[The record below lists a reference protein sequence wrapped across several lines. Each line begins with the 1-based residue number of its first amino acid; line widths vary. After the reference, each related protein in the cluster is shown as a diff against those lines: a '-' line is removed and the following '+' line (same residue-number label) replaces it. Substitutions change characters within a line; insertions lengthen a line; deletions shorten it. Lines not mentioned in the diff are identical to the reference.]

1 MKKIFKIFS
10 ILALTSLLFSCAD
23 GLDESKDVNSS
34 VSRGVVDSSL
44 PKVEDGYLR
53 INTLATNA
61 DNLWIWNDFDPS
73 ATAECKEWNDV
84 TGGYKS
90 KTGKNGDFV
99 YFDVKLIDAPQQVG
113 FIVRKGSTKLSGE
126 ADVIYLFA
134 AKYNEI
140 FLKKGSGTIYIDAA
154 CTKTPSGLASAK
166 ITDEFKITAEISGIT
181 LTKENTKIFKS
192 DKTTEIEISSIISKT
207 IQVSESLKEVGTVY
221 VQYTDSN
228 GTDMRI
234 ANFDSALIDKWFSE
248 VDISKFGYKDGVF
261 TTWAPLASTAK
272 VLLFAKA
279 EDAVS
284 GDTYQ
289 VAAEIPMRLMFL

>member
-23 GLDESKDVNSS
+23 GLDENE
-34 VSRGVVDSSL
+34 SRISTGSRAAVDSSL
-44 PKVEDGYLR
+44 KSVEQGYLR

-126 ADVIYLFA
+126 SDIIYLFP

-154 CTKTPSGLASAK
+154 CTKTPSGLESAK
-166 ITDEFKITAEISGIT
+166 ITDEFKITAFH
-181 LTKENTKIFKS
+181 K
-192 DKTTEIEISSIISKT
+192 
-207 IQVSESLKEVGTVY
+207 
-221 VQYTDSN
+221 
-228 GTDMRI
+228 
-234 ANFDSALIDKWFSE
+234 
-248 VDISKFGYKDGVF
+248 
-261 TTWAPLASTAK
+261 
-272 VLLFAKA
+272 
-279 EDAVS
+279 
-284 GDTYQ
+284 
-289 VAAEIPMRLMFL
+289 